1 MTAGEYLRGLRR
13 AAHIPVPQMA
23 IAFGQ
28 PVMVVWEIESNRRT
42 IPSAWVPLLAL
53 AYKADF
59 GRLSELVGA

>member
-28 PVMVVWEIESNRRT
+28 PVMVVWEIESGRRA

-53 AYKADF
+53 AYRADVR
-59 GRLSELVGA
+59 RLSELVGA